1 MTENLCRVV
10 DSKFVNLSS
19 QANGG
24 AIYFNKAI
32 KLLIFRSF
40 FVRCLTGQSYNGG
53 GIYFESSK
61 SLITFGNCA
70 FGCVSGNGF
79 FIYIKGAAKSN
90 FFLNETMTANCS
102 GSDHCVCYIHK
113 LDLYSRMY
121 NSSFCS
127 SKVHCNVHSFR
138 NEVTDSMF
146 HQYYKNNLDII
157 YGANSDGV
165 KHRLS
170 HACLIENGRSNGNH
184 GYIHINSFTNEVLT
198 VNYLYAYGNDV
209 GIPIANPQKGKIV
222 INNFTGDRFTYAGN
236 GQIST
241 SNIIINSSFVMT
253 TLFKNIL
260 VCEVNAKCTLKIN
273 QNVNFISVVP
283 FLSYFM
289 NFMSTA

>member
-1 MTENLCRVV
+1 MTENLCHVV

-40 FVRCLTGQSYNGG
+40 FVRCLTGQTYNGG
-53 GIYFESSK
+53 GIYFDSSK

-70 FGCVSGNGF
+70 FGCVSGNGY
-79 FIYIKGAAKSN
+79 FIFVKGVAKSN

-102 GSDHCVCYIHK
+102 GSDHAVCYIHTI
-113 LDLYSRMY
+113 DLYSRMY

-138 NEVTDSMF
+138 NEVTDSML
-146 HQYYKNNLDII
+146 HHYYKNNLDII

-170 HACLIENGRSNGNH
+170 RACLIENGRSNGNH

-209 GIPIANPQKGKIV
+209 GIPIASPYNGKIV
-222 INNFTGDRFTYAGN
+222 INNSTGDKPFTYVGAGRF
-236 GQIST
+236 ST
-241 SNIIINSSFVMT
+241 SSVIIDSSFVMT
-253 TLFKNIL
+253 TLYKNIL
-260 VCEVNAKCTLKIN
+260 VCEGNKKHTCIKPTKMRIL
-273 QNVNFISVVP
+273 FPCFS
-283 FLSYFM
+283 FLSSFL
-289 NFMSTA
+289 N